1 MKVIGVTGGVG
12 AGKSAILSYLED
24 VYGAYVVLAD
34 QIANKIKEPGEIC
47 CQPIVEL
54 LGQSVLQEGGSINR
68 KKMGQMIFSDPVL
81 LKKVNEII
89 HPAVKQYI
97 IEQIEKKQSV
107 GTALFVIEAALLLED
122 NYDAICDEV
131 WYIYTSEE
139 VRRERLKESRGY
151 SDDYI
156 TNIIKKQ
163 LSEAVFLS
171 RCDVVI
177 DNSGSLEYT
186 RQQIDQRMKCDEVM

>member
-47 CQPIVEL
+47 YQPIVEL
-54 LGQSVLQEGGSINR
+54 LGQSVLQEDGSINR

-139 VRRERLKESRGY
+139 VRRERLKKSRGY

-156 TNIIKKQ
+156 TDIIKKQ
-163 LSEAVFLS
+163 LSEAVFRS
-171 RCDVVI
+171 RCDIMI

-186 RQQIDQRMKCDEVM
+186 RQQIDQRMKCNEVM